1 MLFKRLKDEEG
12 PSKDTLEDLFEGVLK
27 PLHSRNARRIYEV
40 FYQNKKYNYITTHDI
55 ETKLVKEGL
64 SINKKEINGWLVSLQ
79 EAGLISK
86 MNERGKPIASNY
98 EDRYTFDLWK
108 LTETGL
114 IVGSRLPSL
123 MAKKDSSLPLLADL
137 TPTTISEIEDLYL
150 TAKLLIVLYQR
161 GGHLG
166 YKEVR
171 KELAID
177 REKLALYSWPDAA
190 HSDKPLFEI
199 IIKPPSFRSKAFKL
213 FGWFLEQD
221 LSFQLTDVGKRIAEA
236 IMSKEPMVDS

>member
-1 MLFKRLKDEEG
+1 MKDEERI
-12 PSKDTLEDLFEGVLK
+12 SKDTLKKLFEGVLK

-40 FYQNKKYNYITTHDI
+40 FYKNKEYNYITTHDI
-55 ETKLVKEGL
+55 ETKLEEEGL
-64 SINKKEINGWLVSLQ
+64 LINKKEINGWLVSLQ
-79 EAGLISK
+79 DAGLISK
-86 MNERGKPIASNY
+86 MDERGKPIASNY

-114 IVGSRLPSL
+114 LVGGRLPSL
-123 MAKKDSSLPLLADL
+123 MAKKDLSLPSLADL
-137 TPTTISEIEDLYL
+137 TPSTIHEIEDLYL
-150 TAKLLIVLYQR
+150 TAKLLIILYDR

-177 REKLALYSWPDAA
+177 REKLAVYSWPDTA

-199 IIKPPSFRSKAFKL
+199 IVKPPSFRSKVFKL
-213 FGWFLEQD
+213 LGWFLEQD
-221 LSFQLTDVGKRIAEA
+221 LSFILTDDGKRMAEI
-236 IMSKEPMVDS
+236 IMSKEPEPDS